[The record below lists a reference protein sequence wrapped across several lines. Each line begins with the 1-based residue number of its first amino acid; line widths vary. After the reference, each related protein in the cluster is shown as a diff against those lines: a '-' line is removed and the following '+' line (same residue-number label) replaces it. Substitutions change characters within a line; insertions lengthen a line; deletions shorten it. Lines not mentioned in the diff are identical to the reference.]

1 MADSPLTATDAAA
14 PAGRPR
20 PELPTPELPGP
31 ELPRPRPL
39 RPRLLA
45 ALLDYCV
52 VLGWLA
58 VLAAVFV
65 PLYAADLVPWRGHVD
80 LVSFAGSVV
89 PVWLYLTVTEA
100 GAAHATWGKRR
111 LRLVVQ
117 ARNGGAAGPARIAAR
132 NAVKLLP
139 WACAHLGIAPLWAGS
154 GAGTVVSPALA
165 WVPITAAYLIAGATV
180 ASVLVCKDRAAL
192 HDLVAGTR
200 VGRAPLPAT
209 VAS

>member
-1 MADSPLTATDAAA
+1 MTDSPASATGPAPLTA
-14 PAGRPR
+14 R
-20 PELPTPELPGP
+20 
-31 ELPRPRPL
+31 L
-39 RPRLLA
+39 RSRLLA
-45 ALLDYCV
+45 TLLDYGV

-65 PLYAADLVPWRGHVD
+65 PLYAADLVGWRGHVD

-111 LRLVVQ
+111 FGLVVR
-117 ARNGGAAGPARIAAR
+117 ARSGGAAGPARVAVR

-139 WACAHLGIAPLWAGS
+139 WACAHLGVAPLWAGP
-154 GAGTVVSPALA
+154 GAGTVVGPALA
-165 WVPITAAYLIAGATV
+165 WAPISAAYLLVGATV
-180 ASVLVCKDRAAL
+180 ASVLARGDRAAL

-200 VGRAPLPAT
+200 VVQNRTARGHD
-209 VAS
+209 VA

>member
-1 MADSPLTATDAAA
+1 MTDSPLTAAGTAA
-14 PAGRPR
+14 PTAR
-20 PELPTPELPGP
+20 
-31 ELPRPRPL
+31 L

-45 ALLDYCV
+45 TLLDYCV

-100 GAAHATWGKRR
+100 GARRATWGKRR
-111 LRLVVQ
+111 AGLVVR
-117 ARNGGAAGPARIAAR
+117 APGGGTVGPARVALR

-165 WVPITAAYLIAGATV
+165 WVPITAAYLVVGATV
-180 ASVLVCKDRAAL
+180 VSVLVRRDRAAL

-200 VGRAPLPAT
+200 VGQAAPGIGSA
-209 VAS
+209 A